1 MMAAVTASPG
11 LVGFITINIDPVLH
25 IGPIPI
31 HWYGVMYALAFL
43 AAYQFGV
50 LPYARRR
57 GLPKTVAE
65 KICVWTIIFGL
76 LGGRLYYVV
85 QQPNLWHDY
94 ILDPI
99 NIIAF
104 WQGGMAFFGAIFVG
118 FITLAICAWRYGYN
132 PWIALDG
139 GVLFAVV
146 GQPIG
151 RIGNVIN
158 GDILGSPS
166 TLPWAT
172 AYSNPAAVL
181 QSGFSLCTP
190 GHCIAY
196 QPAAVYEALGTI
208 CIGLVLLV
216 LFRRNVRAG
225 VLAITYV
232 ALYAVSQLIL
242 FEFRKSEPPGPLG
255 LREAQWT
262 SIAILVIAVPLLYLV
277 WRRTIN
283 RTREPQARRTGSR
296 DRAGRVNVIQAPLL
310 YSLIGFIAD
319 ALTVLI
325 IARIAVSWLGLSPWH
340 PVVKWL
346 RIIVDP
352 ILAPFRKILPNFS
365 GIDFSPILAIIVI
378 YFIAQIL
385 QNLVFGY
392 TTDPIQAIEL
402 LVEELVVDIAIAI
415 AIIVFVR
422 ILLAVF
428 HADPWH
434 PMVQMVRTMTNPL
447 VAPFAGLQ
455 HGRSSAGLDYAAIA
469 ALVMYIVLII
479 VIKIVFGLLL
489 GPI

>member
-1 MMAAVTASPG
+1 
-11 LVGFITINIDPVLH
+11 
-25 IGPIPI
+25 
-31 HWYGVMYALAFL
+31 
-43 AAYQFGV
+43 
-50 LPYARRR
+50 
-57 GLPKTVAE
+57 
-65 KICVWTIIFGL
+65 
-76 LGGRLYYVV
+76 
-85 QQPNLWHDY
+85 
-94 ILDPI
+94 
-99 NIIAF
+99 
-104 WQGGMAFFGAIFVG
+104 
-118 FITLAICAWRYGYN
+118 
-132 PWIALDG
+132 
-139 GVLFAVV
+139 
-146 GQPIG
+146 
-151 RIGNVIN
+151 
-158 GDILGSPS
+158 
-166 TLPWAT
+166 
-172 AYSNPAAVL
+172 
-181 QSGFSLCTP
+181 
-190 GHCIAY
+190 
-196 QPAAVYEALGTI
+196 
-208 CIGLVLLV
+208 
-216 LFRRNVRAG
+216 
-225 VLAITYV
+225 
-232 ALYAVSQLIL
+232 
-242 FEFRKSEPPGPLG
+242 
-255 LREAQWT
+255 
-262 SIAILVIAVPLLYLV
+262 
-277 WRRTIN
+277 
-283 RTREPQARRTGSR
+283 
-296 DRAGRVNVIQAPLL
+296 VIQAPLL

-346 RIIVDP
+346 RLIVDP

-447 VAPFAGLQ
+447 VAPFGGLQ